1 MFFLHVKDI
10 LIYLY
15 APFTLYFQYSRLTQ
29 ILDLKQQYLN
39 VIKSVFFHRNAS
51 YKLNERQEK

>member
-15 APFTLYFQYSRLTQ
+15 APFTLFFQYSRLTQ
-29 ILDLKQQYLN
+29 ILDIKLQYLN
-39 VIKSVFFHRNAS
+39 IIKSIFFHKNAS
-51 YKLNERQEK
+51 KKLNERQEK